1 MVKETNG
8 ENPKFKIG
16 DIIRMSKDKNIF
28 AKSYSPDSFE
38 EVFVIKKSETLGR
51 GHVLLV
57 IVKVKKLLE
66 NFTKKNYKIKSRRI

>member
-1 MVKETNG
+1 MVKILNLKLEIL
-8 ENPKFKIG
+8 EECQKI
-16 DIIRMSKDKNIF
+16 KNIF

-57 IVKVKKLLE
+57 IIKVKKLLE